1 MPTINAGSTFTTT
14 IPAGTRFG
22 MGRGTGTYRV
32 GPIGSSASPT
42 IEELIDPEGTWLGPF
57 SGDCSLSVRAT
68 TAVTYNTV
76 APFDALTQTQV
87 VASPEV
93 AASLVSG
100 AWKVAGTPGA
110 VTAGE
115 LNALMA
121 AMSAA
126 GGGSVLFPP
135 SATPYVF
142 DEELL
147 MASNVTIILSPGV
160 VITRPD
166 PFTLTCTTA
175 NGSPNVTVTGGDTSR
190 LKVGFYAAQY
200 ITGTGIPLA
209 TRVSA
214 VVGAQSF
221 QLDKPATA
229 TGPVTL
235 TFHWAHNV
243 IRRDGVTNARIMAPW
258 GRATIDGNGASS
270 PITFDSADALRNCIR
285 TANCTDIE
293 TSGLMLQN
301 AHYHGE
307 IGTTNAGKIRLSN
320 ILTQNNGFRAVHYHG
335 DSPTSAI
342 TDFFADEIESYQDG
356 WKAWTI
362 QGDQLNTGIFLTFD
376 NTTRQQIGRLRVRRC
391 AGGGVMLT
399 GNISS
404 GVRSNKIRYDSIA
417 CEDVAVPLVTQN
429 GLKGVQLNIQASG
442 SLITCPATILGT
454 GTSQLPLWQ
463 SNGSAYVVGA
473 LMASMVLPAGTDM
486 GRLYIGQAVYLQ
498 DIAGGLDVK
507 LAIWSVDAATRTIQV
522 FNYNS
527 PTTRP
532 WQVGSDGASV
542 LATIWTSRGPGWY
555 LSGNVGNNMELQDI
569 HVGSAQFD
577 GIGDKSI
584 TCLNQ
589 GAVRYIH
596 GLKIDSLSVRDCYS
610 GSYLYCVRDF
620 YIGSSSESGTG
631 NRRTG
636 NDNVSAGF
644 YVNNSEDGFIGKLRG
659 VSLTV
664 GGMTRNAGCS
674 LYLDA
679 ATNNIKVMDITAEN
693 SNGSALVVQAIGT
706 NLMLGD
712 PRNASGATFTPFTTG
727 GTNVSVFRYGLA

>member
-1 MPTINAGSTFTTT
+1 MAIRTNKAQKINGVDYPS
-14 IPAGTRFG
+14 G
-22 MGRGTGTYRV
+22 MAI
-32 GPIGSSASPT
+32 IGLDKRIEALAAEGGGATPVNLAVFEVNSSGQP
-42 IEELIDPEGTWLGPF
+42 
-57 SGDCSLSVRAT
+57 V
-68 TAVTYNTV
+68 
-76 APFDALTQTQV
+76 DANGNV
-87 VASPEV
+87 
-93 AASLVSG
+93 VSG
-100 AWKVAGTPGA
+100 SWKVAGTPGA

-121 AMSAA
+121 SMSAA

-135 SATPYVF
+135 SATSFVYE
-142 DEELL
+142 DELL
-147 MASNVTIILSPGV
+147 MASHVNIILSPAV
-160 VITRPD
+160 RLTRPD
-166 PFTLTCTTA
+166 PFTLVCTVS
-175 NGSPNVTVTGGDTSR
+175 NGSANVTVTGGDTSR
-190 LKVGFYAAQY
+190 LRATFWNAQY
-200 ITGTGIPLA
+200 IVGAGIPLA
-209 TRVSA
+209 TRVA
-214 VVGAQSF
+214 NVTGPQTF
-221 QLDKPATA
+221 QMDKPATA
-229 TGPVTL
+229 PGTVTL

-243 IRRDGVTNARIMAPW
+243 IRRSNATNVRIIAPW
-258 GRATIDGNGASS
+258 GRAIIDGNGAAS
-270 PITFDSADALRNCIR
+270 PITFDSNDSIRNCIR
-285 TANCTDIE
+285 TEICTDVE
-293 TSGLMLQN
+293 TSGVTLQN

-307 IGTTNAGKIRLSN
+307 IGTTNCGDIRIQN
-320 ILTQNNGFRAVHYHG
+320 VHTQNNGFRGVHYHG
-335 DSPTSAI
+335 DSPASSI
-342 TDFFADEIESYQDG
+342 TDFFADEIDSYQDG
-356 WKAWTI
+356 WKAWTVSNG
-362 QGDQLNTGIFLTFD
+362 QMDTGVFLTFD
-376 NTTRQQIGRLRVRRC
+376 SMTRQQIGRIRVRRC
-391 AGGGVMLT
+391 PGGGVMLT
-399 GNISS
+399 GNVSN
-404 GVRSNKIRYDSIA
+404 GNRSNKIRYESIV
-417 CEDVAVPLVTQN
+417 CEDVAIPLVTQN

-454 GTSQLPLWQ
+454 GTSQLPLF
-463 SNGSAYVVGA
+463 NGDVPGTVAPGAYIVGA
-473 LMASMVLPAGTDM
+473 LMASMVLPVGTDM
-486 GRLYIGQAVYLQ
+486 TRLYIGQAVYLQ

-555 LSGNVGNNMELQDI
+555 LSGNVGNSLELQDI

-584 TCLNQ
+584 ASLNR

-636 NDNVSAGF
+636 NDNINAGF
-644 YVNNSEDGFIGKLRG
+644 YAQNSEDGYIGKLRG

-664 GGMTRNAGCS
+664 GSMTRNAGCS

-712 PRNASGATFTPFTTG
+712 PRNASGATFAPFTTG
-727 GTNVSVFRYGLA
+727 GTNVSVFRYGLT

>member
-1 MPTINAGSTFTTT
+1 MRSQPITPAQVLAMPGVPSVLYELDRPPYTTYKWDGSKMVEFGAVSGSWKIAGS
-14 IPAGTRFG
+14 FG
-22 MGRGTGTYRV
+22 AT
-32 GPIGSSASPT
+32 SA
-42 IEELIDPEGTWLGPF
+42 
-57 SGDCSLSVRAT
+57 A
-68 TAVTYNTV
+68 
-76 APFDALTQTQV
+76 
-87 VASPEV
+87 
-93 AASLVSG
+93 
-100 AWKVAGTPGA
+100 
-110 VTAGE
+110 E
-115 LNALMA
+115 LNAVMA
-121 AMSAA
+121 ALSAA

-135 SATPYVF
+135 SAVPYAYE
-142 DEELL
+142 EELL

-160 VITRPD
+160 TISRPD
-166 PFTLTCTTA
+166 PFTLTCTTT
-175 NGSPNVTVTGGDTSR
+175 NGSANVTVTGGDTSR
-190 LKVGFYAAQY
+190 LKTGFYAAQY
-200 ITGTGIPLA
+200 ITGTGIQLA
-209 TRVSA
+209 TRVNS
-214 VVGAQSF
+214 VTGSQSF
-221 QLDKPATA
+221 QMDKTATA
-229 TGPVTL
+229 SGSVTL

-258 GRATIDGNGASS
+258 GRATIDGNGATS
-270 PITFDSADALRNCIR
+270 PITFDSADALRNGVR
-285 TANCTDIE
+285 TANCIDVE
-293 TSGLMLQN
+293 TSGVTLQN

-307 IGTTNAGKIRLSN
+307 IGTTNAGRIRLSN
-320 ILTQNNGFRAVHYHG
+320 ILTQNNGFRGVHYHG
-335 DSPTSAI
+335 DSPASAI

-376 NTTRQQIGRLRVRRC
+376 NMSRQQIGRLRVRRC
-391 AGGGVMLT
+391 AGSGVMLT
-399 GNISS
+399 GNVPSGTRSS
-404 GVRSNKIRYDSIA
+404 KIRYDSIV
-417 CEDVAVPLVTQN
+417 CEDVGVPLVTQN

-473 LMASMVLPAGTDM
+473 LMASMVLPVGTDM
-486 GRLYIGQAVYLQ
+486 ARLYIGQAVYLQ

-507 LAIWSVDAATRTIQV
+507 LAIWSVDTATRTIQV

-555 LSGNVGNNMELQDI
+555 LNGNVGNNMELQDI
-569 HVGSAQFD
+569 HVGSAQFE

-584 TCLNQ
+584 ACLNQ

-596 GLKIDSLSVRDCYS
+596 GLKIDALSIRDCYS
-610 GSYLYCVRDF
+610 GAYFYCLRDF
-620 YIGSSSESGTG
+620 HFGSVSESGTG

-636 NDNVSAGF
+636 NDNTNHGF
-644 YVNNSEDGFIGKLRG
+644 YANNCEDGYIGKLRG

-664 GGMTRNAGCS
+664 GSMTRNAGCS

-679 ATNNIKVMDITAEN
+679 ATNNIKAMDITAKN

-706 NLMLGD
+706 NLLLGD
-712 PRNASGATFTPFTTG
+712 PRDDAGAAFAPYTTG